1 MSIMKVS
8 LGFKNLHW
16 EVSSWSNFAPLMPIL
31 FFLLHACL
39 LSRFSHVWLCTPLCT
54 VACQASL
61 SMWLSRQEYWR
72 GLPCPWP
79 GDLPNP
85 GIEPVSLLSPALA
98 GGYLPLV
105 PPVKSLFSP
114 MDALKFFSLL
124 PIFSRF
130 ICLILLFYEL
140 ILLGI
145 PTFSWIS
152 GLMFFINGKFSAI
165 LFKML
170 HLPHSHFPLLLLWFY

>member
-1 MSIMKVS
+1 MLSHVRLCDPMTVA
-8 LGFKNLHW
+8 HW
-16 EVSSWSNFAPLMPIL
+16 APL
-31 FFLLHACL
+31 
-39 LSRFSHVWLCTPLCT
+39 
-54 VACQASL
+54 
-61 SMWLSRQEYWR
+61 SMELEYWS

-85 GIEPVSLLSPALA
+85 GIEPASLLSPALA

-114 MDALKFFSLL
+114 TDALKFFSLL
-124 PIFSRF
+124 PISSSF

-145 PTFSWIS
+145 PTFS
-152 GLMFFINGKFSAI
+152 
-165 LFKML
+165 
-170 HLPHSHFPLLLLWFY
+170 